1 MSATQTQIGNAVLTS
16 LVEMKQ
22 KSDSMKI
29 EDVGAMFENIASS
42 LHLDSADSSV
52 LRDELNKISTYITE
66 AKQEIG
72 SMRVEGDES
81 KDISQAGIELDAVVK
96 DTEEATNKILD
107 AADEIG
113 EHVTGLSD
121 AKAVE
126 AINDSV
132 AKIYNAC
139 NFQDITGQ
147 RIRKV
152 VSIMEYVEHKVT
164 KLTALIDGTG
174 VELSEEDEAKF
185 KDARPDAELCNGPQ
199 ASGDAP
205 SQDDIDALFDSI

>member
-42 LHLDSADSSV
+42 LHLDSADSGV
-52 LRDELNKISTYITE
+52 LRAELNKISEYISS

-72 SMRVEGDES
+72 TMKVEGDES
-81 KDISQAGIELDAVVK
+81 KDLSLAGAELDAVVK

-107 AADEIG
+107 AADIISEQAELIKDAA
-113 EHVTGLSD
+113 VSTAISD
-121 AKAVE
+121 AVTEIFTA
-126 AINDSV
+126 S
-132 AKIYNAC
+132 

-147 RIRKV
+147 RINKV
-152 VSIMEYVEHKVT
+152 VSIIDYVEHKLD
-164 KLTALIDGTG
+164 KLSALIDGTD
-174 VELSEEDEAKF
+174 VEISAEDEAKF
-185 KDARPDAELCNGPQ
+185 KDKRADAELCNGPQ
-199 ASGDAP
+199 ASGEAP